1 MRQGTLIVGARLCSA
16 ALAIVSMSFSA
27 VAGGDAASWAPVIEG
42 KPAGMPDIGHSMGDA
57 AIVEAILDE
66 GLHRNQV
73 MDHLSY
79 LCEHIGP
86 RLTGSPNALAAN
98 RWTHDKYVEWGLS
111 NVHLEEWGT
120 IGASFERVANTGKV
134 LLVKPPRRE
143 SKEGDLPAE
152 DSVEAVRDLTITTLA
167 WTAGT
172 PGSVRGPIVKE
183 PKDEA
188 EFEKVKDSLAGAWVL
203 IQAPPSVGQRGIRNM
218 VRTRYEMRAAARKT
232 VAEGKT
238 IEELAIPDRVAF
250 AGVAGWISTSRDERI
265 WTGAPSNWRDVDAS
279 AVVPEPHAIISG
291 EDYDFINSRLADG
304 EVLQAEITLDNRFLP
319 GPAPVYN
326 TIAEIPGTDLADEVV
341 IISAHL
347 DSWDTTGSQGCTD
360 NGTGSAVTLEAAR
373 ILATVGAK
381 PRRTIRFINWTGEEQ
396 GLLGSL
402 AYAEKHA
409 DELDRVSAVFVDDGG
424 TNSEGGLQCLPEMV
438 ETLAAATAPVN
449 NLFYDDVS
457 GEALNVNIK
466 SVETM
471 RSGGSDHASFLK
483 RGVPGFF
490 WEEVGRADYA
500 FGWHTQHDRFE
511 LAIPVYLRQSATCAA
526 VTAYRLACAP
536 ALLPRVPLKE
546 ETKDETKDGSKTDA
560 KPDVKSDAAT
570 RDAATSD
577 EPKTAVPNAD
587 APKSDTPVAP
597 DTSSST

>member
-1 MRQGTLIVGARLCSA
+1 MRQGTLVFGARVYSA
-16 ALAIVSMSFSA
+16 ALVIVGIAYSA
-27 VAGGDAASWAPVIEG
+27 AGGGDAASWAPVIEG
-42 KPAGMPDIGHSMGDA
+42 KPAGMPDVGHSMGDP

-98 RWTHDKYVEWGLS
+98 RWTHDKYVEWGLAD
-111 NVHLEEWGT
+111 VHLEEWGT

-134 LLVKPPRRE
+134 LLVKPPRHQP
-143 SKEGDLPAE
+143 KEGDPPAE
-152 DSVEAVRDLTITTLA
+152 ESFEAVRDLTVTTLA

-172 PGSVRGPIVKE
+172 PGGVRGPIVKE

-188 EFEKVKDSLAGAWVL
+188 EYEKVVDSLAGAWVL
-203 IQAPPSVGQRGIRNM
+203 IQAPPSVGQRGIRSM
-218 VRTRYEMRAAARKT
+218 VRTRYEMRAAARKA
-232 VAEGKT
+232 VAEGKP
-238 IEELAIPDRVAF
+238 IDELAIPDRVAF

-265 WTGAPSNWRDVDAS
+265 WTGAPSNWREVDAS
-279 AVVPEPHAIISG
+279 NVAPEPQAIISG

-304 EVLQAEITLDNRFLP
+304 EILLAEIDLENRFLP
-319 GPAPVYN
+319 GPVPVYN
-326 TIAEIPGTDLADEVV
+326 TIAEIPGTDLADEIV

-373 ILATVGAK
+373 ILASVGAK
-381 PRRTIRFINWTGEEQ
+381 PRRTIRFIHWTGEEQ

-409 DELDRVSAVFVDDGG
+409 DELSRISAVFVDDGG

-449 NLFYDDVS
+449 NLFFDDVS

-490 WEEVGRADYA
+490 WEEVGRAEYA

-536 ALLPRVPLKE
+536 TLLPRVPLKD
-546 ETKDETKDGSKTDA
+546 ETKDESKDG
-560 KPDVKSDAAT
+560 PKSDAKAGASKA
-570 RDAATSD
+570 DAAKSD
-577 EPKTAVPNAD
+577 VPSPD
-587 APKSDTPVAP
+587 APTPTSPTSDTPATP
-597 DTSSST
+597 PST